1 MFRIEDFERKLFNVE
16 TGGEGEAAPAAG
28 GTVIGGA
35 GETGAEG
42 EGDPGKTAEAG
53 ANTAGEGTTEE
64 TTQEAEGKPEGEGE
78 GEATGAPE
86 TYEDFSF
93 PEGYEVNQEALGDF
107 AAFAK
112 ERNMTQDTAQEI
124 LDYYTKNVDAMQA
137 GQAEAWDNTRKQWVD
152 SAKKDEEFGGQQ
164 FDENMKHVATAM
176 KQFGSPELRDLL
188 NETGLGDS
196 PDMIRF
202 FYRVG
207 KLAGEGDFH
216 TGTGGSAGERD
227 AARTLYPNMN

>member
-1 MFRIEDFERKLFNVE
+1 MWIKDFERKLFDAE
-16 TGGEGEAAPAAG
+16 PGAEGEGALDAG
-28 GTVIGGA
+28 GTLIGGA

-64 TTQEAEGKPEGEGE
+64 PTQEAVSKPEGEGE

-86 TYEDFSF
+86 QYEAFTF
-93 PEGYEVNQEALGDF
+93 PEGYEVNEEALGEF
-107 AAFAK
+107 ATFAK
-112 ERNMTQDTAQEI
+112 ERNMPQETAQEI
-124 LDYYTKNVDAMQA
+124 LDYYTKNVEQLQA
-137 GQAEAWDNTRKQWVD
+137 SQAEAWEQTRNEWVD

-164 FDENMKHVATAM
+164 FQENMKHVATAM

-188 NETGLGDS
+188 NESGLGDN
-196 PDMIRF
+196 PELIRF

-207 KLAGEGDFH
+207 KLAGEGEFH